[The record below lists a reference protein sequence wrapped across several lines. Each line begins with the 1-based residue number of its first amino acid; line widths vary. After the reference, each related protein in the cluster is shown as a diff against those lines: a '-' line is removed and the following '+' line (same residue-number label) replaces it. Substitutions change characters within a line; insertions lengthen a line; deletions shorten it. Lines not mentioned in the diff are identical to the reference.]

1 MSSWERARFIP
12 WSKIPQDG
20 TDLSNKKEII
30 LRDLQREA
38 DRQEKETLQRHQEA
52 SNSLAPNSESINQV
66 TEYKVPFRWGE
77 LFKNAAFGG
86 CVGTITGTVFGFMDG
101 MRTAGTSEVLKNAS
115 NISKGKYLL
124 QGTTRSATLFGVF
137 FGSFH
142 VVKYGLRV
150 TASPGEWGE
159 IAGASAIS
167 LGAMLSR
174 PTFRPSIPYAS
185 MLIIMDGV
193 HIVMREFNE

>member
-52 SNSLAPNSESINQV
+52 SNSLASNSESINQV

-159 IAGASAIS
+159 IVGASAIS
-167 LGAMLSR
+167 VGAMLSR

-193 HIVMREFNE
+193 HIVMREFND

>member
-52 SNSLAPNSESINQV
+52 SNSLASNSESINQV
-66 TEYKVPFRWGE
+66 TEYKIPFRWGE

-159 IAGASAIS
+159 IVGASAIS
-167 LGAMLSR
+167 VGAMLSR

-193 HIVMREFNE
+193 HIVMREFND